1 MDRSVELAYDEVT
14 KRTPDL
20 PEEQRK
26 NIARMVG
33 HGAVKYTLLS
43 VDANKQVI
51 FDWAKALNFETNS
64 APFIQYSHARC
75 CNILKRVES
84 KPVADFSQ
92 LRDSKERE
100 IVSIVAS
107 WPEVFAEAA
116 EELKPGT
123 ITAYLNSLA
132 DRFNSFYSSLRVLNA
147 ETPGL
152 VGARLVLVDAVRVVL
167 NNGCSTLG
175 IEAPERM

>member
-1 MDRSVELAYDEVT
+1 
-14 KRTPDL
+14 
-20 PEEQRK
+20 
-26 NIARMVG
+26 VG
-33 HGAVKYTLLS
+33 HGAVKYILLS

-64 APFIQYSHARC
+64 APFIQYSYARC
-75 CNILKRVES
+75 CNIIKRVGS
-84 KPVADFSQ
+84 KPKADYGLLKEQ
-92 LRDSKERE
+92 KERE
-100 IVSIVAS
+100 IVSLVAN

-123 ITAYLNSLA
+123 ITNYLNSLA

-152 VGARLVLVDAVRVVL
+152 IGARLSLVDAVRVVL
-167 NNGCSTLG
+167 RNGCSVLG

>member
-1 MDRSVELAYDEVT
+1 MDRSIELAMEEVT

-20 PEEQRK
+20 PESQRRD
-26 NIARMVG
+26 IARMVG
-33 HGAVKYTLLS
+33 LGAIKYTLLS

-75 CNILKRVES
+75 CNILKKAETR
-84 KPVADFSQ
+84 PIPDFSQ
-92 LRDSKERE
+92 LRDPKERE
-100 IVSIVAS
+100 IVSAVAN

-116 EELKPGT
+116 DVLKPGT

-132 DRFNSFYSSLRVLNA
+132 DKYNSFYSALRVLNA

-152 VGARLVLVDAVRVVL
+152 VGARLALVDAVRVVL
-167 NNGCSTLG
+167 KNGCATLG